1 MSTQAALFVLAVCSI
16 GTYAMRG
23 GLILLLADRSLP
35 GPIERAVR
43 YVGPAVLAALTV
55 SLAAGGNGD
64 GSSLG
69 PTEVVAILVA
79 CLVAWRT
86 RNLMWTLV
94 AGMVT
99 LLVLTP
105 LL

>member
-1 MSTQAALFVLAVCSI
+1 MSTQAALFVLAVCAI

-23 GLILLLADRSLP
+23 GLILLLADRALP
-35 GPIERAVR
+35 GPVERAVR

-55 SLAAGGNGD
+55 SLAAGGND
-64 GSSLG
+64 SSSLG
-69 PTEVVAILVA
+69 TTEVAAILAA
-79 CLVAWRT
+79 CLTAWRT
-86 RNLMWTLV
+86 KNLLWTLV
-94 AGMVT
+94 AGMVM